1 MTEQNIQSVLRDA
14 CNKLATIS
22 DSAWLD
28 AEILLCHCL
37 DKPRTFLKAWPEKRL
52 DNTQLRLFYTLIAQR
67 QQGIPVAYLTGS
79 REFWSR
85 DFKVSKD
92 VLIPRPDTELLIEL
106 SLELMPDKQLTKLI
120 DLGTGSGIIAI
131 TLAAENPQ
139 ALITATDISS
149 NALKIARLNA
159 KRHHI
164 NNIRFKQSD
173 WFSDINDND
182 FDLVIS
188 NPPYI
193 ATNDQHLQQDGIC
206 HEPQEALISPEH
218 GLQDIRI
225 IASQARCYLNPKG
238 YLLIEHGY
246 NQQTDVQAIFKSF
259 NYQQILTHTDLSG
272 NPRVTTGTWN
282 SIKRT

>member
-1 MTEQNIQSVLRDA
+1 MIEQNIQSVLRDA

-37 DKPRTFLKAWPEKRL
+37 DKPRTFLRAWPEKAL
-52 DNTQLRLFYTLIAQR
+52 NDAQLNLYQKLIWQR
-67 QQGIPVAYLTGS
+67 QQGVPVAYLTGS

-106 SLELMPDKQLTKLI
+106 SLKLMVDKQSIKLI

-131 TLAAENPQ
+131 TLAAENPF
-139 ALITATDISS
+139 ALVTATDIST
-149 NALKIARLNA
+149 NALKIARHNA
-159 KRHHI
+159 KMHHI
-164 NNIRFKQSD
+164 NNICFKQSS
-173 WFSDINDND
+173 WFSDIDDNN

-193 ATNDQHLQQDGIC
+193 AANDPHLQQENIQ
-206 HEPQEALISPEH
+206 HEPQKALISPEQ

-225 IASQARCYLNPKG
+225 IANQARRHLNPKG
-238 YLLIEHGY
+238 HLLIEHGY
-246 NQQTDVQAIFKSF
+246 NQQADVQAIFKSF
-259 NYQQILTHTDLSG
+259 NYQQIFTHTDLSG
-272 NPRVTTGTWN
+272 NPRVTTGIWN
-282 SIKRT
+282 Q

>member
-37 DKPRTFLKAWPEKRL
+37 DKPRTFLRAWPEKAL
-52 DNTQLRLFYTLIAQR
+52 NDAQLNLYQKLIWQR
-67 QQGIPVAYLTGS
+67 QQGVPVAYLTGS

-106 SLELMPDKQLTKLI
+106 SLKLMVDKQSIKLI

-131 TLAAENPQ
+131 TLAAENPF
-139 ALITATDISS
+139 ALVTATDIST
-149 NALKIARLNA
+149 NALKIARHNA
-159 KRHHI
+159 KMHHI
-164 NNIRFKQSD
+164 NNICFKQSS
-173 WFSDINDND
+173 WFSDIDDNN

-193 ATNDQHLQQDGIC
+193 AANDPHLQQENIQ
-206 HEPQEALISPEH
+206 HEPQKALISPEQ

-225 IASQARCYLNPKG
+225 IANQARRHLNPKG
-238 YLLIEHGY
+238 HLLIEHGY
-246 NQQTDVQAIFKSF
+246 NQQADVQAIFKSF
-259 NYQQILTHTDLSG
+259 NYQQIFTHTDLSG
-272 NPRVTTGTWN
+272 NPRVTTGIWN
-282 SIKRT
+282 Q